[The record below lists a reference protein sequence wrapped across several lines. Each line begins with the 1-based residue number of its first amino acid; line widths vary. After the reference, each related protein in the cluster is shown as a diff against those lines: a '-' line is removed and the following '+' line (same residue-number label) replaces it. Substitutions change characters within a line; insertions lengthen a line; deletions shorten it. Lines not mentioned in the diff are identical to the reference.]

1 MGDGVHTKI
10 LLIIAGK
17 GDTHTS
23 MNRVHDVH
31 LENVQMFICGLNIVS
46 DVHLDAEQ
54 CVRCSSGGAPPR
66 RSDS

>member
-10 LLIIAGK
+10 LLIIAGISEY
-17 GDTHTS
+17 GDTHTYEYEQS
-23 MNRVHDVH
+23 TDVH
-31 LENVQMFICGLNIVS
+31 HLFIWICS